1 MERRRAIRHTVDWF
15 AAYRLDATSEW
26 RPCRLIDL
34 ATTGA
39 TIELLA
45 PLDDDSLE
53 REIQIMFE
61 FRGESTEGFDL
72 LGDIRHQTPTTVGRT
87 HLGIEFKN
95 LTPIDV
101 AILELIERGLDAS
114 PDRTTELQRD
124 ICRSALVV
132 GESTPAYVA
141 AGTWSNRGARTTRAT
156 LSGS

>member
-15 AAYRLDATSEW
+15 AAYRLDSTSEW

-61 FRGESTEGFDL
+61 FRGETTEGFDL
-72 LGDIRHQTPTTVGRT
+72 LGDIHRQTPTTVGRA

-95 LTPIDV
+95 LTQIDV
-101 AILELIERGLDAS
+101 MILELIVRGLEAF
-114 PDRTTELQRD
+114 T
-124 ICRSALVV
+124 
-132 GESTPAYVA
+132 
-141 AGTWSNRGARTTRAT
+141 
-156 LSGS
+156 